1 MQIINGKDISQ
12 KIYESLVIRIEALK
26 SKSIIAGLAVILVG
40 SRPDSQTYVRMKRQ
54 KCESLG
60 IYSAQY
66 TFNENVTQEQL
77 ISTIQD
83 LNNDP
88 NIHGILIQLPLP
100 KHINESQVLNH
111 VSLDKD
117 VDGFHM
123 DNISMLTLNQHPK
136 FVPCT
141 PDGCMHLIKQFIP
154 DITGKNAVVVGRS
167 RIVGLP
173 MALML
178 LHNNATVTVC
188 HSKTQNLPDIIRN
201 ADILIAACGQPKMIK
216 SNWIKD
222 GAVVIDVGINSIPDP
237 NSDKSYKLVGDVD
250 PDGIDKVN
258 CAITP
263 VPGGVGPMTIAML
276 MEHCVT
282 SAEKLSL
289 DNK

>member
-12 KIYESLVIRIEALK
+12 KIYESLVVRIDKLK
-26 SKSIIAGLAVILVG
+26 QKSIVAGLAVILVG

-60 IYSAQY
+60 IHSVQY
-66 TFNENVTQEQL
+66 TFDTDVTQEQL
-77 ISTIQD
+77 ISTIQE
-83 LNNDP
+83 LNVDSK
-88 NIHGILIQLPLP
+88 IHGILIQLPLP
-100 KHINESQVLNH
+100 KHINESAVLNH

-123 DNISMLTLNQHPK
+123 DNISLLTLNQNPK

-141 PDGCMHLIKQFIP
+141 PDGCMYLVKQFIP

-178 LHNNATVTVC
+178 LHNNATVTIC
-188 HSKTQNLPDIIRN
+188 HSKTKDLPDIIRN

-222 GAVVIDVGINSIPDP
+222 DAVVIDVGINSIADP
-237 NSDKSYKLVGDVD
+237 TSEKGYKLVGDVD
-250 PDGIDKVN
+250 SDGIDKIN

-263 VPGGVGPMTIAML
+263 VQGGVGPMTIAML

-282 SAEKLSL
+282 SAEKLS
-289 DNK
+289 